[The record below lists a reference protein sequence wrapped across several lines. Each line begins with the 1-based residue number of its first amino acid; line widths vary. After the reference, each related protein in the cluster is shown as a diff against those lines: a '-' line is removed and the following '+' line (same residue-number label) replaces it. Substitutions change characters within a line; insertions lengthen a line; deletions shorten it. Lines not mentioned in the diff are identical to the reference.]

1 MNADDIREKPRKQ
14 ILFYNGTFYPL
25 TAPCESSKEA
35 MLVEGNRIAALGSR
49 EEIFSLAQKE
59 AEKIDLRGGC
69 VLPGFNDSHCHLLHT
84 AITEEKLDVSS
95 ASSPEE
101 MVRMGREYIEREQ
114 IPEGKWVHIIGFD
127 QNRFPEP
134 VLPDGTLADAVSQ
147 RHPVLLER
155 ICGHVGAANPLAL
168 ELAGI
173 TPESRIPGGCADVGA
188 DGKLTGIL
196 RENALGAVSACIPRH
211 TAEEIRILLKNA
223 SRKAASLG
231 ITSLQ
236 SDDLGFVSLKT
247 LFAVCDGLEQ
257 DGKLSVRI
265 WEEAQAPHRKEL
277 EELLSLGY
285 RTGDG
290 GLFKLGNLK
299 LYTDGSL
306 GARTAFMRE
315 PYEGTNDHGIA
326 VYRQD
331 ELDFLVS
338 AAHQNGMQIAFH
350 AIGDGALEQ
359 CVSAVEKAQ
368 AQFPREL
375 RHRIVHCQ
383 FAGDDLLS
391 RMKKAGLCADI
402 QPPFVPSDAPLVH
415 PLLGETRE
423 KASYRWKTM
432 LHMGIPLGGGSDS
445 PVESMAPLWGI
456 RCAVTR
462 KTAEGFPPKG
472 WHPEENLSVYEAVSL
487 YTKGGA
493 YLSFEEAEKG
503 TLEPGK
509 LADFV
514 VLGQDIF
521 HTEPER
527 IHEIPIQMTVMDGII
542 RFQAE

>member
-1 MNADDIREKPRKQ
+1 MSADDIREKSRKQ

-25 TAPCESSKEA
+25 TAPCEPSKEA
-35 MLVEGNRIAALGSR
+35 MLVEGNRIAALGSK

-134 VLPDGTLADAVSQ
+134 VLPDGALADAISQ

-173 TPESRIPGGCADVGA
+173 TPESCIPGGCADVGA

-247 LFAVCDGLEQ
+247 LFAVCDELERN
-257 DGKLSVRI
+257 GKLSVRI

-290 GLFKLGNLK
+290 GLFKLGNIK
-299 LYTDGSL
+299 LFTDGSL
-306 GARTAFMRE
+306 GARTAFMR
-315 PYEGTNDHGIA
+315 
-326 VYRQD
+326 
-331 ELDFLVS
+331 
-338 AAHQNGMQIAFH
+338 
-350 AIGDGALEQ
+350 
-359 CVSAVEKAQ
+359 
-368 AQFPREL
+368 
-375 RHRIVHCQ
+375 
-383 FAGDDLLS
+383 
-391 RMKKAGLCADI
+391 
-402 QPPFVPSDAPLVH
+402 
-415 PLLGETRE
+415 
-423 KASYRWKTM
+423 
-432 LHMGIPLGGGSDS
+432 
-445 PVESMAPLWGI
+445 
-456 RCAVTR
+456 
-462 KTAEGFPPKG
+462 
-472 WHPEENLSVYEAVSL
+472 
-487 YTKGGA
+487 
-493 YLSFEEAEKG
+493 
-503 TLEPGK
+503 
-509 LADFV
+509 
-514 VLGQDIF
+514 
-521 HTEPER
+521 
-527 IHEIPIQMTVMDGII
+527 
-542 RFQAE
+542 